1 MTEEQFEKSI
11 NRILK
16 GDQDGLKDIY
26 EAYLSYIY
34 AAIYSVLQ
42 NRENAE
48 DLTSEFFIK
57 IWKIADKYRPG
68 TGHKTWMTTIA
79 RNMAIDFL
87 RKYKRETLTDE
98 FFEGTNDESVESEV
112 LGDITVE
119 KALAILNENERQ
131 IVTMRII
138 GDMTFQEISNALA
151 IPMGTVT
158 WRYQNALKKLRRC
171 GYE

>member
-1 MTEEQFEKSI
+1 MTEEQFNESI
-11 NRILK
+11 NRILQ

-42 NRENAE
+42 NRENTE

-57 IWKIADKYRPG
+57 LWKIADKYKPG
-68 TGHKTWMTTIA
+68 TGHKTWMSTIA

-98 FFEGTNDESVESEV
+98 FFEGSTDESIENEV
-112 LGDITVE
+112 LGDMNVE
-119 KALAILNENERQ
+119 RALSMLNENERQ
-131 IVTMRII
+131 IVTMRIV
-138 GDMTFQEISNALA
+138 GDMTFQEISNVLG